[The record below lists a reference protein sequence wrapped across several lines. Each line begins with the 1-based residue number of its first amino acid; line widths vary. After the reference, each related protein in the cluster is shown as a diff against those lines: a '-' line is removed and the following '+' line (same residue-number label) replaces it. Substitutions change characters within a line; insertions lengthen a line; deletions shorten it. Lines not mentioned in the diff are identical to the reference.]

1 MSPLRSLSGGGLKRS
16 TQHFISDA
24 RDGVDGDGPK
34 ICSRFQCGGE
44 RGVVGALATRGV
56 AQGDWASVWQAVI
69 IDLLPG
75 GSAWRD
81 SSSAAAA
88 FTTGID
94 AEGARG
100 DLARDCGGSIDTI
113 DSAAAGPCAID
124 GEPRSQAQRRL

>member
-1 MSPLRSLSGGGLKRS
+1 MSGWVNRCHPAQSGECPDYPGGLKRS
-16 TQHFISDA
+16 TRHFISDP

-34 ICSRFQCGGE
+34 ICSRFQYGGE
-44 RGVVGALATRGV
+44 RGVVGPLAARRV
-56 AQGDWASVWQAVI
+56 AQGDWASVWQAVVV
-69 IDLLPG
+69 DLLPG

-100 DLARDCGGSIDTI
+100 DLPRDCGGSID
-113 DSAAAGPCAID
+113 
-124 GEPRSQAQRRL
+124 